1 MPSISVII
9 PTYNRPRQLA
19 MCLGALEGVEFPR
32 EQFEVI
38 VVDDGGSVPVRS
50 AKRTL
55 TLDVTLVRQD
65 NAGPGAARNTGAQRA
80 RGQWLVFLDDDCLP
94 EPGWLAALA
103 ARLEKGQPEAVAGKT
118 VNGCPD
124 NLYDCVSHLL
134 SYHQYD
140 RYKNEPAAV
149 EFLATNNLAMQADLF
164 RAAGGFRTDLTLAYE
179 DREFCDRWLRLGY
192 RLTYAPEAVVRHCR
206 SMKLRSFCRQHWTY
220 GRMASHY
227 YSLAPSRVHRRL
239 PQLYLDVA
247 RRAVHEHKG
256 WNHPQILALLAV
268 SQVIAASGFL
278 VERLHELR
286 TGRTVEGRLQS
297 NTPGRLDDH

>member
-19 MCLGALEGVEFPR
+19 MCLGALEGVDFPR

-38 VVDDGGSVPVRS
+38 VVDDGGSVPVDITHS
-50 AKRTL
+50 
-55 TLDVTLVRQD
+55 LDVTLVRQD

-80 RGQWLVFLDDDCLP
+80 RGHWLVFLDDDCLP

-103 ARLEKGQPEAVAGKT
+103 ARLEKGQPELVAGQPF
-118 VNGCPD
+118 NGCPD
-124 NLYDCVSHLL
+124 NLSGSSVSLL

-140 RYKNEPAAV
+140 RYQNEPAVV
-149 EFLATNNLAMQADLF
+149 EFLATNNLAVRADLF

-192 RLTYAPEAVVRHCR
+192 RLTYVPEAVVRHCR
-206 SMKLRSFCRQHWTY
+206 SMKPRSFCQQHWTY

-227 YSLAPSRVHRRL
+227 YSLAPSRVHHRPPRL
-239 PQLYLDVA
+239 YFGVA
-247 RRAVHEHKG
+247 RRALREHKG

-268 SQVIAASGFL
+268 SPVIAASGFL
-278 VERLHELR
+278 AERLHELR
-286 TGRTVEGRLQS
+286 TGRAVEGRLQS
-297 NTPGRLDDH
+297 NAPGRFDDH